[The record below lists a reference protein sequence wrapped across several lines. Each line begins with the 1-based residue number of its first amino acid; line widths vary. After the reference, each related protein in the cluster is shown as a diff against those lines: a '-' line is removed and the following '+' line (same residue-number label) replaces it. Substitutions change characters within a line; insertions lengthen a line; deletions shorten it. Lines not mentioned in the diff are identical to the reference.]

1 MSDQS
6 PPVARPVSPA
16 PVRRLWRDGR
26 AEATTQLLAEEA
38 PVALVF
44 NHISHAVM
52 LATPADLADFGLGF
66 ALGEGIIGRPD
77 ELLDLE
83 VGPAGE
89 GFEVRMAIALDRFA
103 ALKDRRR
110 NLVGRTGCGICGV
123 DSVEQALRQVPRI
136 EADWTLPIAAVH
148 AALDA
153 LPTVQTANR
162 ATGAL
167 HAAAFADREGRLLLA
182 REDGGRHNA
191 LDKLIGAL
199 ARAGMN
205 SADGFVIIT
214 SRCSVEM
221 VQKAAMAG
229 VPVLV
234 AISAPTM
241 LARRTADD
249 CNLTLLALA
258 RADSLLAVTHGERLL
273 P

>member
-6 PPVARPVSPA
+6 PHVARPVSPA
-16 PVRRLWRDGR
+16 PVRRIWRDGH
-26 AEATTQLLAEEA
+26 AEATTQLLAEES

-66 ALGEGIIGRPD
+66 ALGEGIIAHRD

-83 VGPAGE
+83 VGAAGE
-89 GFEVRMAIALDRFA
+89 GFEVRMAIALERFA

-123 DSVEQALRQVPRI
+123 DSIEQALRPVPRVT
-136 EADWTLPIAAVH
+136 AGWTVPLASVH
-148 AALDA
+148 AALDD
-153 LPTVQTANR
+153 LPAMQMANR

-167 HAAAFADREGRLLLA
+167 HAAAFADRQGRLLLA
-182 REDGGRHNA
+182 REDVGRHNA
-191 LDKLIGAL
+191 MDKLIGAM
-199 ARAGMN
+199 ARADIDAA
-205 SADGFVIIT
+205 SGFIVIT

-229 VPVLV
+229 VPMVV

-241 LARRTADD
+241 LARRTAES

-258 RADSLLAVTHGERLL
+258 RSDSLLAVTHPERLL
-273 P
+273 T